1 MRTLAFLAIAASG
14 IFAQSPAPRP
24 NFDAFE
30 VATIKLTPPDW
41 SGGRYIRM
49 QTAHQLEAR
58 NNAVKT
64 LIAAAYNL
72 NPNAI
77 SRGPEWIDSDRY
89 DILAKAP
96 GESRPNLD
104 KQMSMLRALLVDRFK
119 LTFHREPKELPIY
132 TLTVVKSG
140 LKIKE
145 TTMLP
150 DQAPEGPPPLVFV
163 VTLPSLRM
171 PARYA
176 TMAEFASMLQ
186 RAALDRPVVD
196 KTGLS
201 GRYDFDLEFT
211 ADDHIYGGALGKGTD
226 DATKP
231 GLFAAIQEQLGLKLE
246 ATRGTIQAMVIDRVE
261 RPSEN

>member
-14 IFAQSPAPRP
+14 IFAQSPGPRP

-96 GESRPNLD
+96 AKAGPTWINKCRCFAHSWSTGSNSRSTANR
-104 KQMSMLRALLVDRFK
+104 KNC
-119 LTFHREPKELPIY
+119 
-132 TLTVVKSG
+132 
-140 LKIKE
+140 
-145 TTMLP
+145 
-150 DQAPEGPPPLVFV
+150 
-163 VTLPSLRM
+163 PS
-171 PARYA
+171 
-176 TMAEFASMLQ
+176 
-186 RAALDRPVVD
+186 
-196 KTGLS
+196 
-201 GRYDFDLEFT
+201 
-211 ADDHIYGGALGKGTD
+211 
-226 DATKP
+226 
-231 GLFAAIQEQLGLKLE
+231 
-246 ATRGTIQAMVIDRVE
+246 TR
-261 RPSEN
+261 